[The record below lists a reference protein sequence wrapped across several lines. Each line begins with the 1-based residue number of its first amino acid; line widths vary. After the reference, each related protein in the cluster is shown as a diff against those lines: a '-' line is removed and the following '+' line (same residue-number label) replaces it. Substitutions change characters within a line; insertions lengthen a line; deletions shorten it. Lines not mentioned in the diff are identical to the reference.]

1 MEPQQPPEGIFAN
14 TDGIITSNTTTI
26 AINKLSDSFPR
37 PSANTA
43 AAAASAG
50 SRATAVAPSS
60 SATPSSLHPQITVHS
75 LPRMNSLKSSDPSL
89 DAIGD
94 SLAGVGRGGG
104 RHGYPF
110 MKSGRMSA
118 EPTPVKSASESY
130 RLSAALNALDLDN
143 LDFRSIDPVL
153 ASKLLDEIR
162 SGADIGPLLEK
173 LKDTTSKAQKETK
186 MVTFEDDLQ
195 GLKGKL
201 NPDDVFM

>member
-1 MEPQQPPEGIFAN
+1 MEQPIQPEGPAPLFAN

-37 PSANTA
+37 PTSNTTA
-43 AAAASAG
+43 TAAAASAV
-50 SRATAVAPSS
+50 SRAAASSS
-60 SATPSSLHPQITVHS
+60 SASTHPQITVHS

-94 SLAGVGRGGG
+94 SLAGLRL
-104 RHGYPF
+104 RPCQAI

-118 EPTPVKSASESY
+118 EPTPIKRSESY

-173 LKDTTSKAQKETK
+173 LKDTTKQQKETK
-186 MVTFEDDLQ
+186 MVTVADDCLQ
-195 GLKGKL
+195 GLTGKF
-201 NPDDVFM
+201 NPDEGLT

>member
-1 MEPQQPPEGIFAN
+1 MEQPSHQPEGPAPLFAN

-37 PSANTA
+37 PTSNTTA
-43 AAAASAG
+43 TAAAASAV
-50 SRATAVAPSS
+50 SRAAASSS
-60 SATPSSLHPQITVHS
+60 SALATHPQITVHS

-94 SLAGVGRGGG
+94 SLAGLRL
-104 RHGYPF
+104 RPCQAI

-118 EPTPVKSASESY
+118 EPTPIKRSESY

-173 LKDTTSKAQKETK
+173 LKDTTKQQKETK

>member
-1 MEPQQPPEGIFAN
+1 MEQPSHQPEGPAPLFAN

-37 PSANTA
+37 PTSNTTA
-43 AAAASAG
+43 TAAAASAV
-50 SRATAVAPSS
+50 SRAAASSS
-60 SATPSSLHPQITVHS
+60 SASTHPQITVHS

-94 SLAGVGRGGG
+94 SLAGLRL
-104 RHGYPF
+104 RPCQAI

-118 EPTPVKSASESY
+118 EPTPIKRSESY

-173 LKDTTSKAQKETK
+173 LKDTTKQQKETK
-186 MVTFEDDLQ
+186 MVTFEDDCLQ

>member
-1 MEPQQPPEGIFAN
+1 MEQPSHQPEGPAPLFAN

-37 PSANTA
+37 PTSNTTA
-43 AAAASAG
+43 ATAAASAV
-50 SRATAVAPSS
+50 SRAAASSS
-60 SATPSSLHPQITVHS
+60 SALATHPQITVHS

-94 SLAGVGRGGG
+94 SLAGLRL
-104 RHGYPF
+104 RPCQAI

-118 EPTPVKSASESY
+118 EPTPIKRSESY

-173 LKDTTSKAQKETK
+173 LKDTTKQQKETK

>member
-1 MEPQQPPEGIFAN
+1 MEQPIQPEGPAPLFAN

-37 PSANTA
+37 PTSNTTA
-43 AAAASAG
+43 TAAAASAV
-50 SRATAVAPSS
+50 SRAAASSS
-60 SATPSSLHPQITVHS
+60 SASTHPQITVHS

-94 SLAGVGRGGG
+94 SLAGLRL
-104 RHGYPF
+104 RPCQAI

-118 EPTPVKSASESY
+118 EPTPIKRSESY

-173 LKDTTSKAQKETK
+173 LKDTTKQQKETK
-186 MVTFEDDLQ
+186 MVTFEDDCLQ

>member
-1 MEPQQPPEGIFAN
+1 MEQPIQPEGPAPLFAN

-37 PSANTA
+37 PTSNTTA
-43 AAAASAG
+43 TAAAASAV
-50 SRATAVAPSS
+50 SRAAASSS
-60 SATPSSLHPQITVHS
+60 SASTHPQITVHS

-94 SLAGVGRGGG
+94 ALAGLRLS
-104 RHGYPF
+104 PCQAI

-118 EPTPVKSASESY
+118 EPTPIKRSESY

-173 LKDTTSKAQKETK
+173 LKDTTKQQKETK
-186 MVTFEDDLQ
+186 MVTFEDDCLQ

>member
-1 MEPQQPPEGIFAN
+1 MEQPIQPEGPAPLFAN

-37 PSANTA
+37 PTSNTTA
-43 AAAASAG
+43 TAAAASAV
-50 SRATAVAPSS
+50 SRAAASSS
-60 SATPSSLHPQITVHS
+60 SASTHPQITVHS

-94 SLAGVGRGGG
+94 SLAGLRL
-104 RHGYPF
+104 RPCQAI

-118 EPTPVKSASESY
+118 EPTPIKRSESY

-173 LKDTTSKAQKETK
+173 LKDTTKQQKETK

>member
-1 MEPQQPPEGIFAN
+1 MEQPSHQPEGPAPLFAN

-37 PSANTA
+37 PTSNTTA
-43 AAAASAG
+43 TAAAASAV
-50 SRATAVAPSS
+50 SRAAASSS
-60 SATPSSLHPQITVHS
+60 SALATHPQITVHS

-94 SLAGVGRGGG
+94 SLAGLGRL
-104 RHGYPF
+104 RPF
-110 MKSGRMSA
+110 PIMKSGRMSA
-118 EPTPVKSASESY
+118 EPTPIKRSESY

-173 LKDTTSKAQKETK
+173 LKDTTKQQKETK